1 MLVHY
6 LLNMQRWYAKILG
19 RKVSLLKIAALYK
32 VLRLPQNFQLTLTTF
47 FFVELAPTFAASP
60 PDPFHVVEGNNI
72 TLMWHYNLDGSFD
85 DVVFQFIGSTS
96 ILTIVDKFDIDRDAA
111 VPESVYQGRVRE
123 KINATQAEITIFALQ
138 RSESGVYEI
147 ELINSNRLRVRDR
160 VTVQVQCKLT
170 IIC

>member
-1 MLVHY
+1 M
-6 LLNMQRWYAKILG
+6 RKSFE
-19 RKVSLLKIAALYK
+19 RKVSSLEIAAPYK

-96 ILTIVDKFDIDRDAA
+96 TLTIVDKHDINRDAA
-111 VPESVYQGRVRE
+111 VPESVYQGRILE
-123 KINATQAEITIFALQ
+123 NINATQAEITIFALQ
-138 RSESGVYEI
+138 RSESGEYEI
-147 ELINSNRLRVRDR
+147 ELVNSNRLRVSDR
-160 VTVQVQCKLT
+160 VTVQVQCKL
-170 IIC
+170 IIIS

>member
-1 MLVHY
+1 
-6 LLNMQRWYAKILG
+6 
-19 RKVSLLKIAALYK
+19 
-32 VLRLPQNFQLTLTTF
+32 
-47 FFVELAPTFAASP
+47 
-60 PDPFHVVEGNNI
+60 
-72 TLMWHYNLDGSFD
+72 MWHYNLDGSFD

-123 KINATQAEITIFALQ
+123 KINATQAEITVFALQ

-147 ELINSNRLRVRDR
+147 ELINRDRLRVRDR